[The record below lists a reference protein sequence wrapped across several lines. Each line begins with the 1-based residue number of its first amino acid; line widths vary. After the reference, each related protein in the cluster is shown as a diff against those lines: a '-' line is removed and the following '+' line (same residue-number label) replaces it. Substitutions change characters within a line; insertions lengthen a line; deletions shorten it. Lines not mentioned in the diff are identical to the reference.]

1 MLAKAARLA
10 KEQKNPETRAF
21 GKRLAALYQSDPMA
35 FKALQSATLGYLSD
49 PEALLSIQQVPS
61 RRDPN
66 KNTRQLVMTD
76 LQNDETVANAR
87 QSLHSPT
94 AQRLFTEALTSTQK
108 RLSHDANVLKRFYD
122 CLLYTSRCV

>member
-1 MLAKAARLA
+1 M
-10 KEQKNPETRAF
+10 
-21 GKRLAALYQSDPMA
+21 
-35 FKALQSATLGYLSD
+35 
-49 PEALLSIQQVPS
+49 PS

-87 QSLHSPT
+87 QSLQSPT

-108 RLSHDANVLKRFYD
+108 RLSHDANVLKRFYETQELSGPYAPLSRFGEYQVFAEKD
-122 CLLYTSRCV
+122 GEKLPIYATFEPVSYTHLDVYKRQLRRPTIHWCKRK